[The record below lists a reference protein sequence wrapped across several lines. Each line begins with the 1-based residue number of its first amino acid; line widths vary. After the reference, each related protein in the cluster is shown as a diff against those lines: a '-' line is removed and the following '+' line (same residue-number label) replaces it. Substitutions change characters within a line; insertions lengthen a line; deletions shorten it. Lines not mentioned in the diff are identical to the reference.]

1 MKFFK
6 SLFKKSQEKTSKN
19 KEEHIPYTNIPKN
32 YSEDLAVLFAEKFTQ
47 NKGKFFFCQDMKNLK
62 SNFEL
67 ALKNEN
73 IQFLHC
79 FDDSLYDLLTN
90 FDVEF
95 TINPTDQSDATLLKA
110 DYIEAK
116 TGKIYLSK
124 IKMDLCHLSDLSESV
139 LVIAH
144 EDQLIEQFINL
155 YNDFYSLQNVNQFT
169 TFSIFK
175 QEIILFLIERDKS
188 K

>member
-6 SLFKKSQEKTSKN
+6 SFFKKSKKETSEK

-32 YSEDLAVLFAEKFTQ
+32 YSEDLAILFAERFTQ
-47 NKGKFFFCQDMKNLK
+47 NKGKFFFCQNTKDLK
-62 SNFEL
+62 MNFEL
-67 ALKNEN
+67 VLKNEN
-73 IQFLHC
+73 IKLLHC
-79 FDDSLYDLLTN
+79 FDDSLYDLITN
-90 FDVEF
+90 FDVGF
-95 TINPTDQSDATLLKA
+95 TVDPNDQSDSTLLKA

-124 IKMDLCHLSDLSESV
+124 TKIDLCNLALLSKSV

-144 EDQLIEQFINL
+144 ENQLIEQFINL

-175 QEIILFLIERDKS
+175 SEIILFLIERNK
-188 K
+188 